1 MRYILFLLMIIIV
14 SCTGLYVEETPED
27 VYIETSNTE
36 DLDRISRK
44 YREFDESFEYD
55 IDELRI
61 DGEKELELE
70 DIWER

>member
-1 MRYILFLLMIIIV
+1 MRYILFLLMIMIV
-14 SCTGLYVEETPED
+14 SCTGLYVEETPKD
-27 VYIETSNTE
+27 AYIETSNTE

-61 DGEKELELE
+61 DEEKEIQLE